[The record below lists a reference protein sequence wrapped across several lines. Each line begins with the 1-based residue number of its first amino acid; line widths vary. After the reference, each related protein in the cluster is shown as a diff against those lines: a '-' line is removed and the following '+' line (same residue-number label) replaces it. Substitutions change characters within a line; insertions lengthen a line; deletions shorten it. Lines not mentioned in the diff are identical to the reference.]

1 MQKYRSGSRNQ
12 GAVFKDFSR
21 TDVNPECGNNRK
33 NGKKCGKMSGQKNAE
48 NVRTRRKEHACII
61 SSHTQVNQKSG
72 RIVEV
77 HRQKRR
83 TQLNLKGLPYP
94 QRLE

>member
-1 MQKYRSGSRNQ
+1 MQRYRSGSRNQ

-48 NVRTRRKEHACII
+48 KCQDSKEGTCMY
-61 SSHTQVNQKSG
+61 
-72 RIVEV
+72 
-77 HRQKRR
+77 
-83 TQLNLKGLPYP
+83 NL
-94 QRLE
+94 